1 MHTNQF
7 IHVTGFRKEVT
18 LIVSKFILQKA
29 FNSNASSVI
38 MIKRTILIE
47 NKSAITSKNLQLVI
61 KSEIRESII
70 PVEDIGFLVLD
81 NAEIYISITAMNLMV
96 ENNTAVIICSK
107 NHLPNGMFLNL
118 NSNHIQQEIF
128 KNQIEASIPLKKQLW
143 QQTIVEKI
151 TNQGLLLQRITS
163 KSNSFEFLA
172 SKVLSGDT
180 SNMEGVAAQQYWKFF
195 FEIDFKRER
204 FGDYPN
210 NFLNY
215 GYAILRAAT
224 ARALSGS
231 GLLNTLGIHHKS
243 KYNAFALADDIM
255 EPFRPLV
262 DEKVFEIMQ
271 KYDEQELNTKIKA
284 ELLQVL
290 TTTVYF
296 SDEKSPLMVALQK
309 TSSSLQQCYTGKR
322 KKIKFPKLW
331 NLTHTE

>member
-1 MHTNQF
+1 
-7 IHVTGFRKEVT
+7 
-18 LIVSKFILQKA
+18 
-29 FNSNASSVI
+29 
-38 MIKRTILIE
+38 MIKKSILIE

-70 PVEDIGFLVLD
+70 PIEDIGFLVLD
-81 NAEIYISITAMNLMV
+81 HQEIYISLPAMNLLV
-96 ENNTAVIICSK
+96 ESNTSIIICGK

-118 NSNHIQQEIF
+118 NSHHIQQEIF
-128 KNQIEASIPLKKQLW
+128 KNQIEASMPLKKQLW

-151 TNQGLLLQRITS
+151 TNQGVLLQRITS
-163 KSNSFEFLA
+163 KKNAFEFLA

-180 SNMEGVAAQQYWKFF
+180 TNMEGVAAQQYWKSF
-195 FEIDFKRER
+195 FEINFKRER

-271 KYDEQELNTKIKA
+271 HYDEQELNTKIKS

-296 SDEKSPLMVALQK
+296 KDEKSPLMVALQK
-309 TSSSLQQCYTGKR
+309 TASSLQHCFTGDR
-322 KKIKFPKLW
+322 KKIKYPKLW
-331 NLTHTE
+331 NLTPIE

>member
-1 MHTNQF
+1 
-7 IHVTGFRKEVT
+7 
-18 LIVSKFILQKA
+18 
-29 FNSNASSVI
+29 
-38 MIKRTILIE
+38 MIKKSILIE
-47 NKSAITSKNLQLVI
+47 NKTSITAKNLQLII
-61 KSEIRESII
+61 KSEIRESTI
-70 PVEDIGFLVLD
+70 PIEDIGFLILD
-81 NAEIYISITAMNLMV
+81 HQEIYLSLPAMNLLV
-96 ENNTAVIICSK
+96 ENNTSVIICGK

-118 NSNHIQQEIF
+118 NSHHIQQEVF

-151 TNQGLLLQRITS
+151 TNQGILLAKITQN
-163 KSNSFEFLA
+163 KNSFAFLA

-180 SNMEGVAAQQYWKFF
+180 TNMEGVAAQQYWKSF
-195 FEIDFKRER
+195 FELDFKRER

-271 KYDEQELNTKIKA
+271 RYDEQELNTKIKA

-290 TTTVYF
+290 TRTVYF
-296 SDEKSPLMVALQK
+296 KDEKSPLMVALQK
-309 TSSSLQQCYTGKR
+309 TASSLQQCFMGKR
-322 KKIKFPKLW
+322 KKIKYPKLW
-331 NLTHTE
+331 NLTPTE

>member
-1 MHTNQF
+1 
-7 IHVTGFRKEVT
+7 
-18 LIVSKFILQKA
+18 
-29 FNSNASSVI
+29 
-38 MIKRTILIE
+38 MIKKSILIE
-47 NKSAITSKNLQLVI
+47 NKTSITAKNLQLII
-61 KSEIRESII
+61 KSEIRESSI
-70 PVEDIGFLVLD
+70 PIEDIGFLVLD
-81 NAEIYISITAMNLMV
+81 HQEIYLSLPAMNLLV
-96 ENNTAVIICSK
+96 ENNTSVIICGK

-118 NSNHIQQEIF
+118 NSHHIQQEVF

-151 TNQGLLLQRITS
+151 TNQGILLTKITQN
-163 KSNSFEFLA
+163 KNSFEFLA
-172 SKVLSGDT
+172 TKVLSGDT
-180 SNMEGVAAQQYWKFF
+180 TNMEGVAAAQYWKTFF
-195 FEIDFKRER
+195 DTYDINFRRER

-271 KYDEQELNTKIKA
+271 QYDEQELNTKIKS

-290 TTTVYF
+290 TRTVYF
-296 SDEKSPLMVALQK
+296 KDEKSPLMVALQK
-309 TSSSLQQCYTGKR
+309 TASSLQQCFMGNR
-322 KKIKFPKLW
+322 KKIKYPKLW
-331 NLTHTE
+331 NLTPIE

>member
-1 MHTNQF
+1 
-7 IHVTGFRKEVT
+7 
-18 LIVSKFILQKA
+18 
-29 FNSNASSVI
+29 
-38 MIKRTILIE
+38 MIKKSILIE
-47 NKSAITSKNLQLVI
+47 NKTSITAKNLQLII
-61 KSEIRESII
+61 KSEIRESAI
-70 PVEDIGFLVLD
+70 PIEDIGFLVLD
-81 NAEIYISITAMNLMV
+81 HQEIYLSLPAMNLLV
-96 ENNTAVIICSK
+96 ENNTSVIICSK

-118 NSNHIQQEIF
+118 NSHHIQQEVF

-151 TNQGLLLQRITS
+151 TNQGILLAKITQN
-163 KSNSFEFLA
+163 KNSFEFLA

-180 SNMEGVAAQQYWKFF
+180 TNMEGVAAGQYWKTFF
-195 FEIDFKRER
+195 DTHDINFRRER

-262 DEKVFEIMQ
+262 DEKVFEIMLN
-271 KYDEQELNTKIKA
+271 YDEQELNTKIKA

-290 TTTVYF
+290 TRTVYF
-296 SDEKSPLMVALQK
+296 KDEKSPLMVALQK
-309 TSSSLQQCYTGKR
+309 TASSLQQCFMGNR
-322 KKIKFPKLW
+322 KKIKYPKLW

>member
-1 MHTNQF
+1 
-7 IHVTGFRKEVT
+7 
-18 LIVSKFILQKA
+18 
-29 FNSNASSVI
+29 
-38 MIKRTILIE
+38 MIKKSILIE
-47 NKSAITSKNLQLVI
+47 NKTSITAKNLQLII
-61 KSEIRESII
+61 KSEIRESTISI
-70 PVEDIGFLVLD
+70 EDIGFLVLD
-81 NAEIYISITAMNLMV
+81 HQEIYISLPAMNLLV
-96 ENNTAVIICSK
+96 ENNTSVIICSK

-118 NSNHIQQEIF
+118 NSHHIQQEVF
-128 KNQIEASIPLKKQLW
+128 KNQIEATLPLKKQLW
-143 QQTIVEKI
+143 QQTVVEKI
-151 TNQGLLLQRITS
+151 TNQGILLAKIT
-163 KSNSFEFLA
+163 KNKNTFAFLA

-180 SNMEGVAAQQYWKFF
+180 TNMEGVAAQQYWKSF
-195 FEIDFKRER
+195 FELDFKRER

-271 KYDEQELNTKIKA
+271 QYDEQELNTKIKA

-290 TTTVYF
+290 TRTVYF
-296 SDEKSPLMVALQK
+296 KDEKSPLMVALQK
-309 TSSSLQQCYTGKR
+309 TASSLQQCFAGNK
-322 KKIKFPKLW
+322 KKIKYPKLW
-331 NLTHTE
+331 NLTPTE